1 MAHGVSEVLGEG
13 NTAVK
18 MVHQKQQQQQSVQ
31 QHQQQQ
37 NARKSVG
44 VMGSRRIFAP
54 AFKLKVLDSYRNDI
68 DCRGNQRATAR
79 KYGIHR
85 RQIQKWLQC
94 EDNLRNSCAETG
106 NTSGGVVST
115 TAISPVGV
123 SKPDGTV
130 TEATG
135 PAVTP
140 AAPALN
146 LSLARLHG
154 DELATQQG
162 PPPLLSHPPH
172 GGSPSSPQYASQ
184 SGTATAPV
192 LPVRLGYQEYSGS
205 NSEQHHSCR
214 ETEDRVQVTV
224 DVHGY
229 SETRADQE
237 STYYVLNS
245 DGQREHENSID
256 GRNETKVYQTL
267 TAYRVPVHQE
277 HHRYGGNEASNE
289 IAIATSSLHRHRSST
304 PSATHHHHHRSQ
316 QNYGDVD
323 SSSSMDGKSSSPPS
337 YGSLLAPSMIKTER
351 ASPDSAATP
360 GPCESTSS
368 PGVSR
373 VPLSPISYPANGTG
387 SNSSSS
393 STTSVHLD
401 SPRAS
406 ASPCLHVH
414 VHEHA
419 HAHASPTLDSEKPIP
434 SLHHRS
440 AQQQHQ
446 RESRETT
453 TTAVR
458 IHAEKET
465 ENIAEE
471 PEIGRAMVK
480 EEIQLEED
488 VAAPIVEEG
497 REAVVASSYVDYQR
511 PPAATSTLA
520 DSCPIS
526 PVHDREGYSLP
537 SSPQEPVSSG
547 RSSTS
552 CSDSEMDP
560 LDCSSGGH
568 NSSNDLARRRSFS
581 LRFKLDVLDAFHR
594 DVGVAGNQRATARK
608 FGINRRQVQ
617 KWLGQE
623 TELRGEI
630 ALRGNSRQRLGPIQD
645 AASGDSPVD
654 LRTSNYVSSLSQDR
668 IEIEFERS
676 PPPLYCCDVGSSSSH
691 HFPYYQHPAAVDVS
705 SENEPVVSCNLACC
719 MDGHV
724 VTPVAS
730 CYQETSLRGSCYS
743 NSHTRLY
750 CYSPREY
757 SSEIASAP
765 EHSEELSPAFKRQH
779 CTLSCCYETLPS
791 PKRLCLEAED
801 PIRTNSCHEVP
812 PQETPLCL
820 VKPKRLVVAS
830 PSRTEPVSSTVPT
843 PPSSTAPP
851 PPGPTLKK
859 DAILFK
865 PYLDNPVTKPIKEH
879 AIQRGLS
886 PVSSHSIIVN
896 NNNNN
901 CQSICNLNEGRGH
914 DYALELS
921 LRLPVSWRAH
931 PSPYTEFPQVRSAF
945 VRYPASPHYT

>member
-13 NTAVK
+13 NSVK
-18 MVHQKQQQQQSVQ
+18 MVHQKQQSVVHQPPQQ
-31 QHQQQQ
+31 QQQQ
-37 NARKSVG
+37 NGTRKSVG

-94 EDNLRNSCAETG
+94 EDNLRNSCAESG
-106 NTSGGVVST
+106 NTGVVSSSVIPS
-115 TAISPVGV
+115 AGV

-162 PPPLLSHPPH
+162 PPPLLPHPH
-172 GGSPSSPQYASQ
+172 GGSPSSPQYAGQ
-184 SGTATAPV
+184 STTVASV
-192 LPVRLGYQEYSGS
+192 LPVRIGYQEYSG
-205 NSEQHHSCR
+205 NQETPAHHLRR
-214 ETEDRVQVTV
+214 EVDDRAQVTDSV
-224 DVHGY
+224 RDY
-229 SETRADQE
+229 AETRVDQE
-237 STYYVLNS
+237 QQASYYVLNA
-245 DGQREHENSID
+245 DGQREIETSVSFD
-256 GRNETKVYQTL
+256 GRNEAKVYQTL
-267 TAYRVPVHQE
+267 TSYRVSPHQA
-277 HHRYGGNEASNE
+277 HRYKENE
-289 IAIATSSLHRHRSST
+289 IIGAMVHHQQQSNRHRS
-304 PSATHHHHHRSQ
+304 H

-323 SSSSMDGKSSSPPS
+323 SSVDGKSS
-337 YGSLLAPSMIKTER
+337 YGLLLAPSMIKTER

-360 GPCESTSS
+360 GPCESTCS
-368 PGVSR
+368 PGATR
-373 VPLSPISYPANGTG
+373 VPLSPDSHRTT
-387 SNSSSS
+387 STS
-393 STTSVHLD
+393 STSSTMSVHFD

-406 ASPCLHVH
+406 ASPCSRVH

-419 HAHASPTLDSEKPIP
+419 HASPTPDSEKPIRQ
-434 SLHHRS
+434 ST
-440 AQQQHQ
+440 
-446 RESRETT
+446 ETT
-453 TTAVR
+453 AH
-458 IHAEKET
+458 IEEKGT
-465 ENIAEE
+465 EEEEEVAEE
-471 PEIGRAMVK
+471 AAEIGRAVVK
-480 EEIQLEED
+480 EELHIEEEETID
-488 VAAPIVEEG
+488 EG
-497 REAVVASSYVDYQR
+497 READASSYVDYQR
-511 PPAATSTLA
+511 PPADLRPA
-520 DSCPIS
+520 S
-526 PVHDREGYSLP
+526 PAHDREGYSLP
-537 SSPQEPVSSG
+537 SSPRGPASSG

-630 ALRGNSRQRLGPIQD
+630 AVRGNSRQRLGPIQD
-645 AASGDSPVD
+645 AASGESPVD
-654 LRTSNYVSSLSQDR
+654 LRTSNYVSSLSHDR
-668 IEIEFERS
+668 IEPEYNLS
-676 PPPLYCCDVGSSSSH
+676 PPPLYCCDVGSSSSQH
-691 HFPYYQHPAAVDVS
+691 LPYYHHSIVVDPS
-705 SENEPVVSCNLACC
+705 SESEPATSCNLSCC
-719 MDGHV
+719 MDIHAT
-724 VTPVAS
+724 TPASS

-743 NSHTRLY
+743 EPQNRLY

-757 SSEIASAP
+757 SSEIASV
-765 EHSEELSPAFKRQH
+765 EEFSTSKRPH
-779 CTLSCCYETLPS
+779 CTLSCCYEPLPS
-791 PKRLCLEAED
+791 PKRLCLEADE
-801 PIRTNSCHEVP
+801 PMAISPVCQEPP
-812 PQETPLCL
+812 PQDTPLCL
-820 VKPKRLVVAS
+820 VKPKRLHDGD
-830 PSRTEPVSSTVPT
+830 PSRTEPVTSTVPT
-843 PPSSTAPP
+843 PPASAAPP
-851 PPGPTLKK
+851 PPGPTSKK

-865 PYLDNPVTKPIKEH
+865 PYLDNPVSKPAKEH

-886 PVSSHSIIVN
+886 PLSSQNVIN

-921 LRLPVSWRAH
+921 LRLPVSWRTH
-931 PSPYTEFPQVRSAF
+931 PSSYTEFPQVRSAF
-945 VRYPASPHYT
+945 VRYPASPHYS

>member
-13 NTAVK
+13 STVK
-18 MVHQKQQQQQSVQ
+18 MVHQKQQQQQSVH

-37 NARKSVG
+37 NAKKSVG

-106 NTSGGVVST
+106 NGGGGGAVT
-115 TAISPVGV
+115 TTVISPAGV
-123 SKPDGTV
+123 SKPDGAV
-130 TEATG
+130 SESTG

-162 PPPLLSHPPH
+162 PPPLLSRPPH
-172 GGSPSSPQYASQ
+172 GSSPSSPQYVSR
-184 SGTATAPV
+184 SATASV
-192 LPVRLGYQEYSGS
+192 LPGRQGYQEYS
-205 NSEQHHSCR
+205 NQDQRRHRR
-214 ETEDRVQVTV
+214 ETDDRIQVT

-229 SETRADQE
+229 PEARANQE
-237 STYYVLNS
+237 AGYYAQNA
-245 DGQREHENSID
+245 DGQRELENATSFD
-256 GRNETKVYQTL
+256 ARTEPKVYQTL
-267 TAYRVPVHQE
+267 TSYR
-277 HHRYGGNEASNE
+277 YNENE
-289 IAIATSSLHRHRSST
+289 IAARIHQRRSPTSSNHDHRSS
-304 PSATHHHHHRSQ
+304 
-316 QNYGDVD
+316 QNYGDAD
-323 SSSSMDGKSSSPPS
+323 SSVGGKSS
-337 YGSLLAPSMIKTER
+337 YGLLVATSMIKTER

-368 PGVSR
+368 PGLSR
-373 VPLSPISYPANGTG
+373 VPLSPLLHQASNG
-387 SNSSSS
+387 SSSS
-393 STTSVHLD
+393 SSSATSVHFD

-406 ASPCLHVH
+406 ASPCSLHVQ
-414 VHEHA
+414 EHA
-419 HAHASPTLDSEKPIP
+419 RAHAYAYASPTPDSEKPIP
-434 SLHHRS
+434 SMHR
-440 AQQQHQ
+440 QE
-446 RESRETT
+446 RESKGTT
-453 TTAVR
+453 IVR
-458 IHAEKET
+458 IGEKGTQDVAGEAE
-465 ENIAEE
+465 IA
-471 PEIGRAMVK
+471 RAVVK
-480 EEIQLEED
+480 EEIQLEEEENS
-488 VAAPIVEEG
+488 EEG
-497 REAVVASSYVDYQR
+497 REAVPASEYVDYHR
-511 PPAATSTLA
+511 PPAGSSLVE
-520 DSCPIS
+520 SRPVS
-526 PVHDREGYSLP
+526 PPEGYSLP
-537 SSPQEPVSSG
+537 SSPRGPTSSG

-560 LDCSSGGH
+560 LDCSSGSH

-668 IEIEFERS
+668 IEADYERS
-676 PPPLYCCDVGSSSSH
+676 PPPLYCCDIGSSSSQH
-691 HFPYYQHPAAVDVS
+691 LPYYHHPATIDPS
-705 SENEPVVSCNLACC
+705 SETELTVSCNLSCC
-719 MDGHV
+719 MDSHV
-724 VTPVAS
+724 ATATSVNS
-730 CYQETSLRGSCYS
+730 CYQEVSLRGSCYAES
-743 NSHTRLY
+743 QNGLY

-757 SSEIASAP
+757 SSEITSIP
-765 EHSEELSPAFKRQH
+765 EQSEESSSPLKRQR
-779 CTLSCCYETLPS
+779 CTLSCCYEALSP

-801 PIRTNSCHEVP
+801 STSANSCQETP

-830 PSRTEPVSSTVPT
+830 PLRTEPVTSTVPT
-843 PPSSTAPP
+843 PPASAAPHQ
-851 PPGPTLKK
+851 PGPPSKK

-865 PYLDNPVTKPIKEH
+865 PYLDNPVSKPAKEH
-879 AIQRGLS
+879 AVHGELS
-886 PVSSHSIIVN
+886 AIAVQNV
-896 NNNNN
+896 NNNN
-901 CQSICNLNEGRGH
+901 CQSVCNLNESNRGH

-921 LRLPVSWRAH
+921 LRLPVSWRTH
-931 PSPYTEFPQVRSAF
+931 PSPYTEFPQVLQSGN
-945 VRYPASPHYT
+945 VEEE

>member
-1 MAHGVSEVLGEG
+1 MLFSIVPDYTYRCDDSNGFWKEANLVGSNE
-13 NTAVK
+13 
-18 MVHQKQQQQQSVQ
+18 
-31 QHQQQQ
+31 
-37 NARKSVG
+37 KSQVY
-44 VMGSRRIFAP
+44 I
-54 AFKLKVLDSYRNDI
+54 LLDRNRNDI

-106 NTSGGVVST
+106 NTGVVST
-115 TAISPVGV
+115 TVISPVGV

-184 SGTATAPV
+184 SGTAPV
-192 LPVRLGYQEYSGS
+192 LSVRLGYQEYSV
-205 NSEQHHSCR
+205 NSEQHHVHRR
-214 ETEDRVQVTV
+214 EAAEDRVQVTV

-237 STYYVLNS
+237 PNYYVLNS
-245 DGQREHENSID
+245 DGQRELENFD
-256 GRNETKVYQTL
+256 GRNEAKVYQTL
-267 TAYRVPVHQE
+267 TAYRVPVHHQE
-277 HHRYGGNEASNE
+277 HRYGNESE
-289 IAIATSSLHRHRSST
+289 IAVATSSMHRHRSSP
-304 PSATHHHHHRSQ
+304 PSGHRRSQ

-323 SSSSMDGKSSSPPS
+323 SSMDGKSS
-337 YGSLLAPSMIKTER
+337 YGLLLAPSMIKTER

-360 GPCESTSS
+360 GPCESTGS

-373 VPLSPISYPANGTG
+373 VPLSPVSHPANGTG

-393 STTSVHLD
+393 SSSSTTSVHFD
-401 SPRAS
+401 SPRSS

-419 HAHASPTLDSEKPIP
+419 HAHAHASPTPDSEKPIP
-434 SLHHRS
+434 SLHRS
-440 AQQQHQ
+440 QQ
-446 RESRETT
+446 RES
-453 TTAVR
+453 
-458 IHAEKET
+458 KET
-465 ENIAEE
+465 NTARIGEKGTAEDLAEE
-471 PEIGRAMVK
+471 AEIGRAVVK
-480 EEIQLEED
+480 EEIQQEED
-488 VAAPIVEEG
+488 IASAEEG
-497 REAVVASSYVDYQR
+497 RDAVVASSYVDYQR

-520 DSCPIS
+520 DSCPVS
-526 PVHDREGYSLP
+526 PVHDREGGYSLP
-537 SSPQEPVSSG
+537 SSPRGPTSSG

-560 LDCSSGGH
+560 LDCSSGSH

-645 AASGDSPVD
+645 ATSGDSPVD

-668 IEIEFERS
+668 IEAEYERS
-676 PPPLYCCDVGSSSSH
+676 PPPLYCCDVGSSSSQH
-691 HFPYYQHPAAVDVS
+691 LPYYQHPAAVDVS
-705 SENEPVVSCNLACC
+705 SESEPVVSCNLSCC
-719 MDGHV
+719 MEGHA

-730 CYQETSLRGSCYS
+730 CYQEASLRGSCYS
-743 NSHTRLY
+743 DSQTRY

-757 SSEIASAP
+757 SSEITSVP
-765 EHSEELSPAFKRQH
+765 EPSEELSSPLKRQH
-779 CTLSCCYETLPS
+779 CALSCCYEMLPSSS

-801 PIRTNSCHEVP
+801 PTRTNSCQEVP

-820 VKPKRLVVAS
+820 VKPKRLVDAS
-830 PSRTEPVSSTVPT
+830 PSRTEPVTSTVPT
-843 PPSSTAPP
+843 PPASTAPP

-865 PYLDNPVTKPIKEH
+865 PYLDNPVSKPAKENS
-879 AIQRGLS
+879 IQRGLS
-886 PVSSHSIIVN
+886 PVSSS
-896 NNNNN
+896 
-901 CQSICNLNEGRGH
+901 RGH

-921 LRLPVSWRAH
+921 LRLPVSWRTH
-931 PSPYTEFPQVRSAF
+931 PGPYTEFPQVRSAF

>member
-13 NTAVK
+13 STVK
-18 MVHQKQQQQQSVQ
+18 MVHQKQQQQQSVH

-37 NARKSVG
+37 NAKKSVG

-106 NTSGGVVST
+106 NNGVVT
-115 TAISPVGV
+115 TTVISAAGV
-123 SKPDGTV
+123 SKADGTV
-130 TEATG
+130 SESTG
-135 PAVTP
+135 SAVTP

-162 PPPLLSHPPH
+162 PPPLLSRPPH
-172 GGSPSSPQYASQ
+172 GSSPSSPQYVSQ
-184 SGTATAPV
+184 SNTVSV
-192 LPVRLGYQEYSGS
+192 LPVRVGYQEYSA
-205 NSEQHHSCR
+205 NQDQHHLR
-214 ETEDRVQVTV
+214 RDTEDRIRAT

-229 SETRADQE
+229 SEARVNQE
-237 STYYVLNS
+237 TNYYVLNA
-245 DGQREHENSID
+245 DGQRELENATTSFES
-256 GRNETKVYQTL
+256 RNEAKVYQTL
-267 TAYRVPVHQE
+267 TSYRASHQE
-277 HHRYGGNEASNE
+277 HRYSENEKHRSP
-289 IAIATSSLHRHRSST
+289 SHRHRSS
-304 PSATHHHHHRSQ
+304 

-323 SSSSMDGKSSSPPS
+323 SSVDGKSS
-337 YGSLLAPSMIKTER
+337 YGLLLAPSMIKTER

-368 PGVSR
+368 PGLSR
-373 VPLSPISYPANGTG
+373 IPLSPLLHQA
-387 SNSSSS
+387 SNSSSSSSS
-393 STTSVHLD
+393 STTSVHFD

-406 ASPCLHVH
+406 ASPCSLHVH
-414 VHEHA
+414 DHDHAHEHV
-419 HAHASPTLDSEKPIP
+419 HAYASPTPDSEKSIP
-434 SLHHRS
+434 SMY
-440 AQQQHQ
+440 QQE
-446 RESRETT
+446 RESKETT
-453 TTAVR
+453 TTTTTTTTVR
-458 IHAEKET
+458 IGEKET
-465 ENIAEE
+465 EDIAGEA
-471 PEIGRAMVK
+471 EIGRAVVK
-480 EEIQLEED
+480 EEIQLEEEENC
-488 VAAPIVEEG
+488 EEG
-497 REAVVASSYVDYQR
+497 REAVPAASSYIDYQR
-511 PPAATSTLA
+511 PPAGSSFL
-520 DSCPIS
+520 DSRPAS

-537 SSPQEPVSSG
+537 SSPREPTSSAG
-547 RSSTS
+547 SSTS

-645 AASGDSPVD
+645 VASGDSPVD
-654 LRTSNYVSSLSQDR
+654 LRTSNYVSSLSQDQ
-668 IEIEFERS
+668 IEAEYERS
-676 PPPLYCCDVGSSSSH
+676 PPPRYCCDIGSSSSQH
-691 HFPYYQHPAAVDVS
+691 LFYYHHPAAIDPS
-705 SENEPVVSCNLACC
+705 SESEPTVSCNLSCC
-719 MDGHV
+719 MDSHAT
-724 VTPVAS
+724 TPVTS
-730 CYQETSLRGSCYS
+730 CYQEVSLRGSCYAES
-743 NSHTRLY
+743 QNRQY

-757 SSEIASAP
+757 SSEITSIPSIP
-765 EHSEELSPAFKRQH
+765 EQSEELSSPLKRQH

-791 PKRLCLEAED
+791 PKRLCLEADES
-801 PIRTNSCHEVP
+801 TQLNGNSCQQVP

-830 PSRTEPVSSTVPT
+830 PLRTEPVTSTVPT
-843 PPSSTAPP
+843 PPASTVLPH
-851 PPGPTLKK
+851 PGPTAKK

-865 PYLDNPVTKPIKEH
+865 PYLDNPVSKPAKEH
-879 AIQRGLS
+879 AVQRGLS
-886 PVSSHSIIVN
+886 PVSSQNIS
-896 NNNNN
+896 NNNN
-901 CQSICNLNEGRGH
+901 CQSVCNLNEGSRGH

-921 LRLPVSWRAH
+921 LRLPVSWRTQ
-931 PSPYTEFPQVRSAF
+931 PSPYTEFPQALQFGNVGKE
-945 VRYPASPHYT
+945 